1 MEPRTIE
8 ILEILAESTCLDSN
22 FLDNYDGNDLEYF
35 LLLAYGVTGVERG

>member
-22 FLDNYDGNDLEYF
+22 WVFEGTTEEYF
-35 LLLAYGVTGVERG
+35 SLIAYGVVPTEVEC